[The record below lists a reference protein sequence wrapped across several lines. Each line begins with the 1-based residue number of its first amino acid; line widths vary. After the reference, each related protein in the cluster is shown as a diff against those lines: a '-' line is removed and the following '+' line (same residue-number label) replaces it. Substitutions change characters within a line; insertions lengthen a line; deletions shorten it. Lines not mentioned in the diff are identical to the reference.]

1 MAASDSD
8 YPVRFEVDYP
18 ESSSKLLALLGV
30 IFLGKII
37 LLIPHIGIL
46 MVLSIL
52 SFIAYYIGYWAVLI
66 TGSYPRGLF
75 DFVAGVQRWSTRTDS
90 WINGLTDRYPPFS
103 LGEADHPTKFEVDYP
118 ESSSRL
124 LALLGAIFF
133 GKIVLLFPHP
143 PLAHPLLSG
152 NSVIRC
158 RLHRVLG
165 GSHNRQL
172 SQGAVQL
179 GSWNPAMV
187 LQDERLADRL
197 DGPISA
203 IQPGRRRFDCNELI
217 QRLLADTFALRGST
231 VDVQVHPMR
240 APEPEHKRPR

>member
-1 MAASDSD
+1 MAASGSD

-103 LGEADHPTKFEVDYP
+103 LREADHPTKFEVDYP

-133 GKIVLLFPHP
+133 GKIVLLFPH
-143 PLAHPLLSG
+143 LLILYFLGIVS
-152 NSVIRC
+152 SVVVYIGYWV
-158 RLHRVLG
+158 VLIT
-165 GSHNRQL
+165 GSYPKGLFNL
-172 SQGAVQL
+172 VAG
-179 GSWNPAMV
+179 
-187 LQDERLADRL
+187 
-197 DGPISA
+197 
-203 IQPGRRRFDCNELI
+203 I
-217 QRLLADTFALRGST
+217 QRWSYRMNAWLIGLTDRYPPFSLGDEGLTATS
-231 VDVQVHPMR
+231 
-240 APEPEHKRPR
+240 